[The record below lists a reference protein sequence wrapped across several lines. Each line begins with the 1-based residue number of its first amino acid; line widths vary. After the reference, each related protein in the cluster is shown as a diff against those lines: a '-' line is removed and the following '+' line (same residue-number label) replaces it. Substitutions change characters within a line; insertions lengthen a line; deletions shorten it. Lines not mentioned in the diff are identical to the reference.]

1 MVTEAN
7 NKEKVDNEI
16 VNVKV
21 NETIDDISSI
31 VFAESDEN
39 EKKKIKSV

>member
-1 MVTEAN
+1 MVTETN

-39 EKKKIKSV
+39 KKKKIKSV